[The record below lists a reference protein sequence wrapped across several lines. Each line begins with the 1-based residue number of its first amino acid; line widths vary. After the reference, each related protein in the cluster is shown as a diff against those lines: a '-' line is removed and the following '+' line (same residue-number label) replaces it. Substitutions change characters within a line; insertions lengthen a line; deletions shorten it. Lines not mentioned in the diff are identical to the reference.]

1 MRTKRK
7 QTRRL
12 PEPWPTFDGAHER
25 APSLNGLLSE
35 HEWEVLR
42 EIYERLVLSRELG
55 TDNLGHDEALCDEL
69 ATSFAGIVER
79 FWAIG
84 EGLTVPDFLVRV
96 TAKGS
101 RTVDFLIDPVLGGRY
116 IWVKLTREP
125 NCRRM
130 ACVPARDRLAG
141 FFMRWGWAKSP
152 RPVRAV

>member
-1 MRTKRK
+1 MATPTQISVVPMNKSRK
-7 QTRRL
+7 
-12 PEPWPTFDGAHER
+12 
-25 APSLNGLLSE
+25 LNWNRGM
-35 HEWEVLR
+35 
-42 EIYERLVLSRELG
+42 G
-55 TDNLGHDEALCDEL
+55 QGMN
-69 ATSFAGIVER
+69 GIVER

-84 EGLTVPDFLVRV
+84 EGLTVPDFPAKPPLAVRV

-101 RTVDFLIDPVLGGRY
+101 RKVDFLIDPVLGGRY